1 MEVEMFRL
9 LATQQLPTLSY
20 LRCHNSSFRSVHKVV
35 IQLRKSDSFRNGTF
49 STYRFE
55 PSNVHSSNH
64 PPVPNLM
71 DKIVFSIDCLDV
83 LSPVKAYR
91 PTNILRLY
99 FAPSLR
105 WKYAPR
111 SLFNFRIQ

>member
-1 MEVEMFRL
+1 
-9 LATQQLPTLSY
+9 
-20 LRCHNSSFRSVHKVV
+20 
-35 IQLRKSDSFRNGTF
+35 
-49 STYRFE
+49 
-55 PSNVHSSNH
+55 
-64 PPVPNLM
+64 M

-105 WKYAPR
+105 WKYAPEKP
-111 SLFNFRIQ
+111 F